1 MRTANITI
9 TDGLVQFDSPVFGAI
24 NSPIDLEHT
33 EIIDAVWMH
42 LATESGVHMI
52 SVLQYS
58 INNQAFGNTTD
69 AITYIQSLE

>member
-1 MRTANITI
+1 MRTANINI
-9 TDGLVQFDSPVFGAI
+9 ADGLVQFDSPVLGAI

-58 INNQAFGNTTD
+58 FNNQEFGNTTE
-69 AITYIQSLE
+69 AITYIQTLE

>member
-1 MRTANITI
+1 MRTANINI
-9 TDGLVQFDSPVFGAI
+9 ADGLVQFDSPVLGSI
-24 NSPIDLEHT
+24 NAPINLEHT

-42 LATESGVHMI
+42 LATETGVHMI

-69 AITYIQSLE
+69 AITYIQTL